1 MIKTTT
7 RELDQYFYLER
18 EIENLNR
25 KLSSVKEEIEQTT
38 DPSPALIDTYQTIFK
53 LLDRVLSEFN
63 RLGEYMANI
72 ENDYIRQL
80 FFLRY
85 VEGLSWKHVAAAAGG
100 NNTAAGVK
108 QACIRYIQK
117 TNKKES

>member
-1 MIKTTT
+1 MTT
-7 RELDQYFYLER
+7 RELDQYLYLKR
-18 EIENLNR
+18 EIESLNQQF
-25 KLSSVKEEIEQTT
+25 SSIEDEIKQTAE
-38 DPSPALIDTYQTIFK
+38 PLPALIDTYKTTFK
-53 LLDRVLSEFN
+53 LLDRALSEFN

-80 FFLRY
+80 FFLHY

-100 NNTAAGVK
+100 NNTASGVK